1 MDITGKTALIT
12 GAASGIGL
20 AAAHQLV
27 QRRIGRLMLADLNEA
42 AFEHIRQDLKTEE
55 NQEIECRRVDVSKVG
70 EIAGLYDR
78 LNSRFG
84 APDIVF
90 NCAGIV
96 TGAPGFPDVSV
107 EHIEKVISVNLVSAA
122 VSTKLAVD
130 AMKASGGGVIVN
142 MGSTGA
148 FNPNLPQAPYSAA
161 KAGIVML
168 SQSCKA
174 LHGEYGIRVNA
185 LCPGITET
193 AILDATG
200 DGQRPDWLH
209 ELMKSKKIWSA
220 QEMAEQFV
228 LLCEDD
234 SVGGEYRV
242 FENPELPK

>member
-1 MDITGKTALIT
+1 MEIAGKTALVT

-20 AAAHQLV
+20 AAVQQLV
-27 QRRIGRLMLADLNEA
+27 QRGIGRLMMADINEA
-42 AFEHIRQDLKTEE
+42 ALEQLRQDVKTGE
-55 NQEIECRRVDVSKVG
+55 NQEIECCRVDLSEVG

-78 LNSRFG
+78 LASRFG
-84 APDIVF
+84 TLDIVF

-96 TGAPGFPDVSV
+96 TGAPGFPDVSI
-107 EHIEKVISVNLVSAA
+107 EHIAKVITVNLVATT

-130 AMKASGGGVIVN
+130 SMKASGGGVIVN

-148 FNPNLPQAPYSAA
+148 FNPNLPQATYSAA

-168 SQSCKA
+168 SQSCKV
-174 LHGEYGIRVNA
+174 LHEECGIRVNA

-209 ELMKSKKIWSA
+209 ELMKSKKIWTA
-220 QEMAEQFV
+220 QEMAEQFI
-228 LLCEDD
+228 LICEDE
-234 SVGGEYRV
+234 SMAGEYRV
-242 FENPELPK
+242 FANPDI

>member
-107 EHIEKVISVNLVSAA
+107 GRRGDRQHGL
-122 VSTKLAVD
+122 D
-130 AMKASGGGVIVN
+130 RGVQSQFTAGALFRSEGRHRNVVAIVQ
-142 MGSTGA
+142 GVA
-148 FNPNLPQAPYSAA
+148 
-161 KAGIVML
+161 
-168 SQSCKA
+168 
-174 LHGEYGIRVNA
+174 
-185 LCPGITET
+185 
-193 AILDATG
+193 
-200 DGQRPDWLH
+200 W
-209 ELMKSKKIWSA
+209 
-220 QEMAEQFV
+220 
-228 LLCEDD
+228 
-234 SVGGEYRV
+234 
-242 FENPELPK
+242 